1 MEFEAQNKR
10 ALAPAERWGEG
21 RQVKWRAIAVLV
33 TAAGLAAT
41 PISAQQHRNENRGQG
56 PAFRGY
62 HRPPGQHAGDWL
74 RKYKDVPPAQQQKAL
89 ESDPQFRNLPPE
101 RQERLKER
109 LQRFNSLPPERQQ
122 RILNRME
129 TWEHLT
135 PDQQQKARD
144 AFGRFRQLPD
154 DRRNMVRSAVRDL
167 QQMSPEDRQRVLNS
181 DRFKGQFTDNERGIL
196 NEMSQLPLASSEHQV
211 PRPPENGGAQP
222 QHEVPRP
229 PE

>member
-1 MEFEAQNKR
+1 VSE
-10 ALAPAERWGEG
+10 
-21 RQVKWRAIAVLV
+21 VSWRFFAVLV
-33 TAAGLAAT
+33 TAAGLAAA
-41 PISAQQHRNENRGQG
+41 PLSAQQQRRENRGQG
-56 PAFRGY
+56 NAPVFRGGGAF

-167 QQMSPEDRQRVLNS
+167 QQMSPEDRQRVVNS
-181 DRFKGQFTDNERGIL
+181 DRFKSQFTDNERGIL
-196 NEMSQLPLASSEHQV
+196 NEMSQLPLAPPGEHPV
-211 PRPPENGGAQP
+211 PRPPDSGAQP

-229 PE
+229 PQ